1 MDQKEYRYHLDNIKC
16 SDEFRKKMEKTL
28 ASEPGKIEEYE
39 DSVSSVERIH
49 TSVFKRYAAMAAA
62 LVLVCG
68 AAGTVWYRASKDKN
82 DTHIAAS
89 SVETTEEATTEA
101 QESTTSVSTLP
112 EAFNEISWMAGTS
125 QINATFYVN
134 DSQYTYPLTINS
146 VLMTRVAELMRTLT
160 WTEDTD
166 FDYTDFYVLG
176 NATINEKGQI
186 LIGSK
191 VYKTDSA
198 KELADAVYEALS
210 TSSDFTVNDELFYK
224 IARSTENFTALEA
237 TIDVTYDSPLSENHS
252 FYAINGKGSLQLS
265 VDDNGVLHE
274 HTVIPNA
281 EYEGEGHT
289 GTYQEFDADGKQS
302 GFYNVGE
309 SNGTLVFDPGLSY
322 TQLINKLLFQLP
334 INKHTDEYT
343 DKLALYYIDSGSE
356 THELLLDPDT
366 GIIVAYKEY
375 SADRTYIS
383 WELTNIRYTSSND
396 SINNDTSGN
405 DTAQNIIRQNI
416 PDSETDIRY
425 TAEMLD
431 NGYPFLRVMNGKT
444 GTELKSLLSS
454 CTWSYTSE
462 TFEQKNFYTIE
473 DEYGILYINEKGQ
486 LKCEDYT
493 FATTDHVNEIKDTL
507 RGYFEC
513 EPDSLDGFRKSIIE
527 SVSKYDHFTADGDV
541 TFCYDRY
548 ITGEIDGV
556 KYEDKCRYEIK
567 APGAAWNVNKN
578 GTAEFSCNN
587 AELDNGTTTLAA
599 KVSCEKNGV
608 HLTLTEEGKSIDNID
623 NSIDNFDSSAE
634 ITTTD
639 DGNAKRVRRFNLTGA
654 PGIETPLPDYLFMAD
669 KALEMIGQCSS
680 SNEYEITEE
689 NGIRYLKMNTTHYT
703 MSYSC
708 NVDVVIGIDENGM
721 LVRFSEK
728 SNDTTYYDMTL
739 NNITL
744 DP

>member
-16 SDEFRKKMEKTL
+16 SDEFKKKMEKAL

-82 DTHIAAS
+82 DSHIAAS
-89 SVETTEEATTEA
+89 NVETPSEAKTEA
-101 QESTTSVSTLP
+101 PETTDNVTGMP
-112 EAFNEISWMAGTS
+112 EAFNEIDWMTGIS
-125 QINATFYVN
+125 QISATFYVD
-134 DSQYTYPLTINS
+134 DSENSHPLPIDA
-146 VLMTRVAELMRTLT
+146 VLMAPVAKVMQTLE
-160 WTEDTD
+160 WTEDKD

-176 NATINEKGQI
+176 NATINEKGQV
-186 LIGSK
+186 LIGGK
-191 VYKTDSA
+191 VYRTDSA
-198 KELADAVYEALS
+198 RELADTIYEAFS
-210 TSSDFTVNDELFYK
+210 TSSDFTVNDELYYR
-224 IARSTENFTALEA
+224 IARSSEYYTKLNAS
-237 TIDVTYDSPLSENHS
+237 IDVIYDSPYSENGNILTIDEHGEME
-252 FYAINGKGSLQLS
+252 FTINADK
-265 VDDNGVLHE
+265 VTHE
-274 HTVIPNA
+274 HTVIPSA
-281 EYEGEGHT
+281 EYT
-289 GTYQEFDADGKQS
+289 SDGLS
-302 GFYNVGE
+302 GLYDEASHGR
-309 SNGTLVFDPGLSY
+309 SNYDEMWNHSFEPGISY
-322 TQLINKLLFQLP
+322 TQLINRVLYKLP
-334 INKHTDEYT
+334 INKHTEEFT
-343 DKLALYYIDSGSE
+343 DKAELYVLDYGNEI
-356 THELLLDPDT
+356 HELVIDPDT
-366 GIIVAYKEY
+366 GIITEYREY
-375 SADRTYIS
+375 SEDKTYIS
-383 WELTNIRYTSSND
+383 YKLSNIRYTNDNGSSN
-396 SINNDTSGN
+396 INTDASGN
-405 DTAQNIIRQNI
+405 DTAQNIIRQHI
-416 PDSETDIRY
+416 PDGSSEIRY
-425 TAEMLD
+425 CAERRQD
-431 NGYPFLRVMNGKT
+431 YVQPE
-444 GTELKSLLSS
+444 GTIIKQNVSTDELKSLLSS

-486 LKCEDYT
+486 LKWNDYT

-548 ITGEIDGV
+548 ITGEINGV

-608 HLTLTEEGKSIDNID
+608 HLTLTEEGKG
-623 NSIDNFDSSAE
+623 IDNFDSSAE

-639 DGNAKRVRRFNLTGA
+639 DGSAKRVRTFNLTGA

-689 NGIRYLKMNTTHYT
+689 NGIRYLKANVEHFIMG
-703 MSYSC
+703 YSC
-708 NVDVVIGIDENGM
+708 NVDIIIGIDQNGM

-728 SNDTTYYDMTL
+728 NDETTYYDMTL
-739 NNITL
+739 TNITL
-744 DP
+744 EP

>member
-16 SDEFRKKMEKTL
+16 SDEFRKKMEKAL

-112 EAFNEISWMAGTS
+112 EAFNEISWMTGVL
-125 QINATFYVN
+125 QLPVIFYVD
-134 DSQYTYPLTINS
+134 DSQNSHSLTIDS
-146 VLMTRVAELMRTLT
+146 VLIAPVAKKIQTLE

-198 KELADAVYEALS
+198 KELADTVYEAFS
-210 TSSDFTVNDELFYK
+210 TSSDFTMNDEIFYK

-237 TIDVTYDSPLSENHS
+237 TIDVTYDSPLSENNS
-252 FYAINGKGSLQLS
+252 FAAINGKGSLQLS

-309 SNGTLVFDPGLSY
+309 SNGTQVFDPGLSY
-322 TQLINKLLFQLP
+322 TQLINKLLYHLP
-334 INKHTDEYT
+334 INKHTAEYT
-343 DKLALYYIDSGSE
+343 DKLDLYFIDYGSE
-356 THELLLDPDT
+356 THELLLDPET

-405 DTAQNIIRQNI
+405 DTAQNIIRQHI
-416 PDSETDIRY
+416 SDGSSEIRY
-425 TAEMLD
+425 CAERRQDYVQHEGIVLVSTD
-431 NGYPFLRVMNGKT
+431 
-444 GTELKSLLSS
+444 ELKSLLSS
-454 CTWSYTSE
+454 CTWSYSTE
-462 TFEQKNFYTIE
+462 EFEQKNYYTI
-473 DEYGILYINEKGQ
+473 DDDYGQLMINEKGQ
-486 LKCEDYT
+486 LNWNDYT
-493 FATTDHVNEIKDTL
+493 FTTTDHVDELKDML
-507 RGYFEC
+507 RGYFET
-513 EPDSLDGFRKSIIE
+513 ESGSIEDFQKSLIE
-527 SVSKYDHFTADGDV
+527 SVNKYDHFTAEGDI

-548 ITGEIDGV
+548 NKGIENGV
-556 KYEDKCRYEIK
+556 EFEDKCRYEIN
-567 APGAAWNVNKN
+567 APGAEWKVNKN
-578 GTAEFSCNN
+578 GTGSFSCDN
-587 AELDNGTTTLAA
+587 AVLDNGSTALSA

-608 HLTLTEEGKSIDNID
+608 NLSLTETGKDLD
-623 NSIDNFDSSAE
+623 AFDAVSD
-634 ITTTD
+634 ITVTN
-639 DGNAKRVRRFNLTGA
+639 DGNTQRVRRFNLTGA
-654 PGIETPLPDYLFMAD
+654 PGIETPLPDYQFIVDRAYD
-669 KALEMIGQCSS
+669 FIGLCQATE
-680 SNEYEITEE
+680 NYDITEE
-689 NGIRYLKMNTTHYT
+689 NGIRYLKMNATHYT
-703 MSYSC
+703 MTYSC

-728 SNDTTYYDMTL
+728 NNDTTYYDMTL

>member
-1 MDQKEYRYHLDNIKC
+1 MDQKEYRYHLDNVKC
-16 SDEFRKKMEKTL
+16 SDEFRKKMEKAL
-28 ASEPGKIEEYE
+28 ASEPEKIEEYE

-89 SVETTEEATTEA
+89 NAGAATEA
-101 QESTTSVSTLP
+101 STETAVIPDYAMVPP
-112 EAFNEISWMAGTS
+112 EEFNDISWMTGTS
-125 QINATFYVN
+125 QINATFYVD

-176 NATINEKGQI
+176 NATINEKGQV
-186 LIGSK
+186 LIGDK
-191 VYKTDSA
+191 VYRTESA
-198 KELADAVYEALS
+198 QELADAIYEAFS
-210 TSSDFTVNDELFYK
+210 TSSDFTVNDEIFYK

-237 TIDVTYDSPLSENHS
+237 TIDVTYDSPLSENNS
-252 FYAINGKGSLQLS
+252 FAAINGKGSLQLS

-309 SNGTLVFDPGLSY
+309 SNGTQVFDPGLSY
-322 TQLINKLLFQLP
+322 TQLINKLLYHLP
-334 INKHTDEYT
+334 INKHTDEYY
-343 DKLALYYIDSGSE
+343 DKLDLYIIDYGSE
-356 THELLLDPDT
+356 THELVLDPDT

-383 WELTNIRYTSSND
+383 WELTNIRYTSSNN

-405 DTAQNIIRQNI
+405 DTAQNIIRQHI
-416 PDSETDIRY
+416 SDGSSEIRY
-425 TAEMLD
+425 CAERRQDYVQPEGTIMKRLVSTA
-431 NGYPFLRVMNGKT
+431 
-444 GTELKSLLSS
+444 ELKSLLSS
-454 CTWSYTSE
+454 CTWSYSTE
-462 TFEQKNFYTIE
+462 VFEQKNYYTIG
-473 DEYGILYINEKGQ
+473 DDYGQLMINEKGQ
-486 LKCEDYT
+486 LCWDKYT
-493 FATTDHVNEIKDTL
+493 FSTTDHVDELKDML
-507 RGYFEC
+507 RGYFET
-513 EPDSLDGFRKSIIE
+513 ESGSIEDFQKSLIE
-527 SVSKYDHFTADGDV
+527 SVSKYDHFTAEGDI

-548 ITGEIDGV
+548 NKGIANGV
-556 KYEDKCRYEIK
+556 EFEDKCRYEIN
-567 APGAAWNVNKN
+567 APGAEWKVNKN
-578 GTAEFSCNN
+578 GTGSFSCDN
-587 AELDNGTTTLAA
+587 AALDNGSTALSA

-608 HLTLTEEGKSIDNID
+608 HLTLTEEGKG
-623 NSIDNFDSSAE
+623 IDNFDNACE
-634 ITTTD
+634 ITTSD
-639 DGNAKRVRRFNLTGA
+639 DGTVKRERLFNLTGA
-654 PGIETPLPDYLFMAD
+654 PGIETPLPDYQFIAD
-669 KALEMIGQCSS
+669 RAYDFIGLCQATE
-680 SNEYEITEE
+680 NYDITEE
-689 NGIRYLKMNTTHYT
+689 NGIRYLKMNATHYT
-703 MSYSC
+703 MTYSC

-728 SNDTTYYDMTL
+728 NNDTTYYDMTL